1 MLNSSNYCEDD
12 IQMTHSLLYNAGWS
26 NTLLENI
33 DGISRRQVNIII
45 LII

>member
-12 IQMTHSLLYNAGWS
+12 IQMTLSLLYTAGWS
-26 NTLLENI
+26 NTLLEHI